1 MAIRPTKLSWANYR
15 KAARILKQTI
25 PGITPQQIIGRLGF
39 PIKNSQRIFITSDG
53 LGGVKQRNRTAHEAR
68 NRLYQKRRRIQTG
81 QLSPQQLAES
91 RRIKDE
97 TRADGLEVDHFNEI
111 AFIGRQLEALEAAG
125 GDVQAALQRLRNAGY
140 SLGDDPNN
148 LQPLSPQA
156 NVEKN
161 QQSED
166 LQTYLGG
173 REALGQSPSARNS
186 NLIVV
191 GEDLSQPT
199 TVFPQ
204 ENKGSLVT
212 TRGQTRYVP
221 PVSPGFDTSEQP
233 GPSVTAA
240 PGTYSSPQVME
251 TNGNGN
257 GNGNGYENGNG
268 NGNGNGGG
276 HSNGNGNGNGN
287 GSYVDQ
293 LIDYTRA
300 NEPTH
305 KTVQDA
311 IVLVRAG
318 KVIWKGVQGVGAVLG
333 AGAASP

>member
-1 MAIRPTKLSWANYR
+1 MAIRPTELSWANYR
-15 KAARILKQTI
+15 KAARILKQTV
-25 PGITPQQIIGRLGF
+25 PGITPQQIVGRLGF

-233 GPSVTAA
+233 GPSVTAPQGGGYTA
-240 PGTYSSPQVME
+240 PQVME
-251 TNGNGN
+251 TNGENGTNGDNGHSHSNGSPPKNGGN
-257 GNGNGYENGNG
+257 G
-268 NGNGNGGG
+268 
-276 HSNGNGNGNGN
+276 SNGNGN
-287 GSYVDQ
+287 YVDQ

-311 IVLVRAG
+311 MFYIRAG
-318 KVIWKGVQGVGAVLG
+318 KVIWNGIGTAAAL
-333 AGAASP
+333 AGSYALK

>member
-1 MAIRPTKLSWANYR
+1 MAIRPTELSWANYR
-15 KAARILKQTI
+15 QAARILKQTV
-25 PGITPQQIIGRLGF
+25 PGITPQQIVGRLGF
-39 PIKNSQRIFITSDG
+39 PIKNSQRISITSDG

-97 TRADGLEVDHFNEI
+97 TRADGLEVDHFNEV
-111 AFIGRQLEALEAAG
+111 AFIGRQLEDLEAAG

-148 LQPLSPQA
+148 LQALSPQA
-156 NVEKN
+156 NGEKN
-161 QQSED
+161 RQSKD

-191 GEDLSQPT
+191 AEDLSQPT

-221 PVSPGFDTSEQP
+221 PISPGFDTSVQP
-233 GPSVTAA
+233 GPSVTAPQGGGYTA
-240 PGTYSSPQVME
+240 PQVME
-251 TNGNGN
+251 TNG
-257 GNGNGYENGNG
+257 ENGTNG
-268 NGNGNGGG
+268 DNGHSHSNGGPPKNGGNGG
-276 HSNGNGNGNGN
+276 NGKGN
-287 GSYVDQ
+287 YVDQ
-293 LIDYTRA
+293 LIDYTKA

-305 KTVQDA
+305 KTAQDA
-311 IVLVRAG
+311 IVFVRAG
-318 KVIWKGVQGVGAVLG
+318 KVIWNGAQALGAVFG
-333 AGAASP
+333 AGAVSP